1 MSQNKDRSFPLWSIL
16 YNLFA
21 IPCNLLTGFVV
32 GVAAPVAAIAAM
44 VVGIRLITGK
54 VPFPT
59 PVQGEGEERRLS
71 LELVPPEQASEL
83 FAEQKERIGADFG
96 KLQAEI
102 KAIVEEAKAEAQA
115 EGEEAPEEA

>member
-1 MSQNKDRSFPLWSIL
+1 MSQNKGSVLPLWSIL

-21 IPCNLLTGFVV
+21 IPWNLLIGFIV
-32 GVAAPVAAIAAM
+32 GVTAPVVAIAAM
-44 VVGIRLITGK
+44 VAGIRLITGK

-59 PVQGEGEERRLS
+59 PIQGEGDERRLS

-83 FAEQKERIGADFG
+83 FSEQKEKIGADFG

-102 KAIVEEAKAEAQA
+102 KAMVEEAKAEAQA
-115 EGEEAPEEA
+115 KGEAAPEEA